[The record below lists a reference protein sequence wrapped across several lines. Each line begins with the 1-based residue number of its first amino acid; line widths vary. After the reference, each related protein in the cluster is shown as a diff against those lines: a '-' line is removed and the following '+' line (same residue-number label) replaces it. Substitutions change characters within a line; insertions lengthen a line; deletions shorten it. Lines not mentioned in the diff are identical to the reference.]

1 MVVWRP
7 YAKTLLKMLVK
18 YIICKKK
25 EKLTRSRDRRDV
37 SSPAIPHRNYGH
49 VSPRYIYSLEFVI
62 KVTAMLN
69 TNLNFKTLRQGR
81 FGRKVRIS
89 RDMMCN
95 FVAELPKVWSKENL
109 IWQLMR
115 GNLSIKTVRHA
126 MHAGQ
131 GKKKSSFLF

>member
-1 MVVWRP
+1 MAWELDTG
-7 YAKTLLKMLVK
+7 Y
-18 YIICKKK
+18 
-25 EKLTRSRDRRDV
+25 RDHK
-37 SSPAIPHRNYGH
+37 HRYRAG
-49 VSPRYIYSLEFVI
+49 
-62 KVTAMLN
+62 
-69 TNLNFKTLRQGR
+69 

-95 FVAELPKVWSKENL
+95 FVAELPKVWSKGNL

-126 MHAGQ
+126 GQ